1 MIVLLMVAGVLWLG
15 VSRASGWFTSMV
27 ERQQRVETLDRDTA
41 AAVFDEC
48 AELLFRRYPG
58 KGTDAKGWPVPVAAQ
73 GPAVRSLEP
82 SEVHLWERE
91 VSLGFRKGFGDT
103 VTLRYVADPTMP
115 DRSNDELRRQ
125 LGSIEQVVYTGSM
138 RQFR

>member
-1 MIVLLMVAGVLWLG
+1 MLVLLMVAGVLWFG
-15 VSRASGWFTSMV
+15 VSQVSAWFASMV
-27 ERQQRVETLDRDTA
+27 ERQQRVESLDKATA

-48 AELLFRRYPG
+48 AELLFRKYPG
-58 KGTDAKGWPVPVAAQ
+58 RGADNQGWPVPVAAQ

-82 SEVHLWERE
+82 AEVHLWEQE
-91 VSLGFRKGFGDT
+91 VSLGFTKGFGDT
-103 VTLRYVADPTMP
+103 VTLRYVADPTVP
-115 DRSNDELRRQ
+115 DRSNDELRRR